1 MSKIIGMSRNIKFD
15 WLNKVAELYMSGK
28 NEDEIK
34 EELNEFLSF
43 EIKSPTNLRK
53 TREIL
58 MNIWVKDKENYEEAK
73 NIAINLYNSGKKEN
87 MLLAHWCLILLTY
100 PVFADI
106 CCVIGK
112 MDRKMFDITNKEIK
126 NNMFDLWGER
136 TTLFHSIDKNIKTLK
151 DIGVLYPI
159 PKHKYGVNKY
169 SINSR
174 EGIIL
179 ITYTL
184 TSIKDK
190 LYMSL
195 EEINNSPEF
204 FPFDYH
210 VTVDVLKESN
220 IFLID
225 QFGGKLVISN
235 KNK

>member
-15 WLNKVAELYMSGK
+15 WLNKVAELYMGGK

-106 CCVIGK
+106 CCTIGK
-112 MDRKMFDITNKEIK
+112 MDRKMFDITNKGIK
-126 NNMFDLWGER
+126 SNIFDLWGER
-136 TTLFHSIDKNIKTLK
+136 STLYYSIDKNIKTLK
-151 DIGVLYPI
+151 DMDVLYSL
-159 PKHKYGVNKY
+159 PKNKYG
-169 SINSR
+169 INRYAIESS
-174 EGIIL
+174 EGIVL
-179 ITYTL
+179 IAYTL
-184 TSIKDK
+184 TCIKDK
-190 LYMSL
+190 LYLSL

-204 FPFDYH
+204 FPFEYD
-210 VTVDVLKESN
+210 VTIDVLEKSN
-220 IFLID
+220 MFSID
-225 QFGGKLVISN
+225 KFGGKLVISK
-235 KNK
+235 KN